1 MTETHTNPQPIKL
14 YWSCTPAP
22 VGMVLAWSA
31 RALYLPSKCNVWKDD
46 KRIPPKAGMDEALE
60 FLPDRQAFVGADG
73 KEEMV
78 ETPPHSMFAD
88 CIDEV
93 IIPSLLDEL
102 SRTTP
107 SGDSYDKIEIAGDDA
122 SYPWHL
128 VATPNGS
135 YGYMYVSVWLMPEE
149 EIEEEEDDSEAMQ
162 QGMGLGIDA
171 YNEARGMDTS
181 NPEDNDG

>member
-1 MTETHTNPQPIKL
+1 MTTSHTNPPPIRL

-22 VGMVLAWSA
+22 AGIRMAWSA
-31 RALYLPSKCNVWKDD
+31 RAIYLPSKCNVWKDD

-60 FLPDRQAFVGADG
+60 FLPDRQAFVGPDG
-73 KEEMV
+73 KELP
-78 ETPPHSMFAD
+78 ETEEHDHLTVFAD
-88 CIDEV
+88 CIDEE
-93 IIPSLLDEL
+93 IIPALLDEL

-107 SGDSYDKIEIAGDDA
+107 SGDSYGKIELSSKN
-122 SYPWHL
+122 SYPWTL

-149 EIEEEEDDSEAMQ
+149 EIEDEDDGEAMQ

-181 NPEDNDG
+181 NPENDNE